1 MRNFHWKL
9 CKCAC
14 GVMHYSEIAGADYD
28 RVNLNNIDCP
38 DCIMKRNPQLPVRR
52 SKNELQTIRP

>member
-1 MRNFHWKL
+1 
-9 CKCAC
+9 
-14 GVMHYSEIAGADYD
+14 MHYSEIAGADYD